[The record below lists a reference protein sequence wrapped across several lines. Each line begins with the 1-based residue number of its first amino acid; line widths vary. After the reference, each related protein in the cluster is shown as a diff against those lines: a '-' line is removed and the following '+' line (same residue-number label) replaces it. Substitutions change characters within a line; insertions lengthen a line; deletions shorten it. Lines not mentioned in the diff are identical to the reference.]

1 MVTLITIKASAEKE
15 KYMEEIL
22 RIIRNK
28 TYLDMSNEEMIS
40 IARIEFRKFDD
51 DRLKTEFLTL
61 AFSKLDKDKLSMS
74 PEKCARLLV
83 ESGTYESGQ

>member
-1 MVTLITIKASAEKE
+1 MD
-15 KYMEEIL
+15 EIL
-22 RIIRNK
+22 EIIRNK
-28 TYLDMSNEEMIS
+28 SCLAMSKEDMIS
-40 IARIEFRKFDD
+40 IARREFRKFDD

-61 AFSKLDKDKLSMS
+61 AFSKLEPDELSMS